1 MQKCK
6 IVQLV
11 DKSMTLGTVLEY
23 NIKNNLCQ
31 MHSNPSTSFAVTW
44 VQIY

>member
-23 NIKNNLCQ
+23 NIKNN
-31 MHSNPSTSFAVTW
+31 
-44 VQIY
+44 